1 MSINKYKF
9 LDKLSSGSF
18 GFVYKGIHERTNEFV
33 AIKVEPRNS
42 ETNSLKHE
50 AKIYQFLAGIKGI
63 PSLKWFGFDKNCTY
77 LVLPFFEESLK
88 NRKESLKKISLQDVC
103 ILMNSVLLILREIH
117 NHSMVHCD
125 IKPENIMIKN
135 NNLNMI
141 YLIDFGLTSRYSPE
155 NKKTN
160 SSIGTVDYMSRRVH
174 EKYQPSYVDDIESLF
189 YVSLFLYY
197 KSIPWIEQHNP
208 IAVKSQKQSIFLN
221 TRNLPVFFQ
230 KFSLLLN
237 SPLIETNMNL
247 WYEKLFT
254 LFQSGQK

>member
-9 LDKLSSGSF
+9 LEKLSSGSF

-63 PSLKWFGFDKNCTY
+63 PCLKWFGFDKNCTY

-88 NRKESLKKISLQDVC
+88 KRKERVEKFSLQDVC
-103 ILMNSVLLILREIH
+103 ILMNSTLLVLRELH
-117 NHSMVHCD
+117 NHKMVHCD
-125 IKPENIMIKN
+125 IKPDNLMMNN
-135 NNLNMI
+135 NNLNMVYI
-141 YLIDFGLTSRYSPE
+141 IDFGFTRRYSCE
-155 NKKTN
+155 DKKTN
-160 SSIGTVDYMSRRVH
+160 SSIGTLDYMSRRVH
-174 EKYQPSYVDDIESLF
+174 EKCEPSYVDDIESLF

-197 KSIPWIEQHNP
+197 KSIPWIEQNSP
-208 IAVKSQKQSIFLN
+208 EIIQSQKQSLFFD
-221 TRNLPVFFQ
+221 TRKLPDFFQ
-230 KFSLLLN
+230 RFALLIH
-237 SPLIETNMNL
+237 SPLIETDMDS

>member
-9 LDKLSSGSF
+9 IDKLSEGSF

-50 AKIYQFLAGIKGI
+50 AKIYQFLTGIRGI

-88 NRKESLKKISLQDVC
+88 KRKERLEKFSLQDVC
-103 ILMNSVLLILREIH
+103 VLINSTLLVLRELH
-117 NHSMVHCD
+117 KNNMVHCD
-125 IKPENIMIKN
+125 IKPDNLMIN
-135 NNLNMI
+135 NNDLKMV
-141 YLIDFGLTSRYSPE
+141 YLIDFGFTRRHSPE

-160 SSIGTVDYMSRRVH
+160 SSVGTPDYMSRRVH

-197 KSIPWIEQHNP
+197 KSIPWSSQSNP
-208 IAVKSQKQSIFLN
+208 DIIKKYKHALFCD
-221 TRNLPVFFQ
+221 TRKLPNFFQ
-230 KFSLLLN
+230 RFAVLIH
-237 SPLIETNMNL
+237 SPLIDSDRNS